1 MCSSDLLTHV
11 YVYQYPEM
19 ISLKHEL
26 NSVKQKLDP
35 IHVDPASAKKYATIA
50 NLVRSHDDLRG
61 PSGILAKDYGAE
73 IVTNAWLKM
82 FELMNFAHS
91 LLDKLQKSK
100 TKKTFNSLHVAEAPG
115 NFLLSIN
122 HKLRTEYP
130 SVEWN
135 WLASSFRDLYSEGNV
150 HYLEDQYGLIS
161 AFPNNWIFGADGDGD
176 ITSVAN
182 IRSFAQSLQDGEC
195 QLVTS
200 DVKYVPI
207 DVNFDEEENI
217 NIPVHLGHLL
227 IALTSLSKGGIMIL
241 KEFTLFEAPSISMV
255 YLMTQCFNNVR
266 IVKPETSRPANSE
279 IYIVGIDYKKN
290 LNLLQIEALLDIM
303 KYIRPLNTEAGS
315 PAIFRKNDIPQTF
328 VDKIV
333 RIQSALVRS
342 QIKQIE
348 RNLALFEKYTQEEY
362 RGNDRQIK
370 KDLGPL
376 REATAKEWIEKTG
389 IRVLNREHWM
399 MKPRESYGRRGGR
412 ENYRRY

>member
-1 MCSSDLLTHV
+1 
-11 YVYQYPEM
+11 
-19 ISLKHEL
+19 
-26 NSVKQKLDP
+26 
-35 IHVDPASAKKYATIA
+35 
-50 NLVRSHDDLRG
+50 
-61 PSGILAKDYGAE
+61 
-73 IVTNAWLKM
+73 
-82 FELMNFAHS
+82 
-91 LLDKLQKSK
+91 
-100 TKKTFNSLHVAEAPG
+100 
-115 NFLLSIN
+115 
-122 HKLRTEYP
+122 
-130 SVEWN
+130 
-135 WLASSFRDLYSEGNV
+135 
-150 HYLEDQYGLIS
+150 
-161 AFPNNWIFGADGDGD
+161 
-176 ITSVAN
+176 
-182 IRSFAQSLQDGEC
+182 
-195 QLVTS
+195 
-200 DVKYVPI
+200 
-207 DVNFDEEENI
+207 
-217 NIPVHLGHLL
+217 
-227 IALTSLSKGGIMIL
+227 
-241 KEFTLFEAPSISMV
+241 
-255 YLMTQCFNNVR
+255 MTQCFNNVR